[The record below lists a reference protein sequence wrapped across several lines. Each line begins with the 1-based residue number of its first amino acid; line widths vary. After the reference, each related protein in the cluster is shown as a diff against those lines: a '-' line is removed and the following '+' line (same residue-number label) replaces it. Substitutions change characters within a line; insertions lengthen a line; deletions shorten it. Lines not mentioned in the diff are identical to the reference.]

1 MTVSSTTVKNS
12 SSGNGS
18 QDTFVYS
25 FKIFANT
32 DIQVIIRSATGTETT
47 KQITT
52 DYTVT
57 GVGSATG
64 GNVVFES
71 SAIPTATETVVLIR
85 NVPQTQAIDYIAN
98 DPFPAETHEEGL
110 DRATMT
116 TQQMQEELDRS
127 FKVSR
132 TNTIASS
139 EFTDSATTRASKTLG
154 FDSDGNLTTVADFLP
169 AGGDSALFQYSTTTT
184 DADPGA
190 GKFRLNNATIASATI
205 MYIDD
210 LEFNGTNVEAW
221 IQSWDDVAGNDTN
234 RGRIRISKAN
244 SLDTWMVFKVTGGIT
259 NATGYSKVSLV
270 YIDSA
275 GTFTNDDK
283 FFVSFVA
290 SGEDG
295 TIPGYFYKFDTGTSD
310 ADPGAGE
317 LAFNNGTYASATVIY
332 IDDADANGVTVVT
345 DILTWDDSTS
355 TIRGYLMIYDINDRS
370 TYARFKITGA
380 STDASGYVKL
390 AVAHL
395 ASNNTFSAADELSVT
410 FVRNGDTG
418 DTGSQGPQGDTGG
431 SGLAMTFS
439 NSTSDADP
447 GSGKV
452 AFNNGTLSSVSIL
465 YVDDADDAGSDIS
478 SFVQSWDDVS
488 NAVARGIIQITKE
501 GTPTTYANFKVTGA
515 VTDASG
521 YTKVPVTHIVSSGTF
536 SNTDGI
542 EVNFNY
548 SGADGSGDVS
558 TDGTQTLT
566 NKTLTSP
573 KIGTNILDTNGNELL
588 NLTATGSAVNELTLA
603 NASTGNNPLLSA
615 SGGDSNVSLKVGPK
629 GTGNIEI
636 MGATNPG
643 SIQLNCE
650 NNTHGIK
657 LTSPTHSSGQSYEL
671 KFPTGNV
678 TADRFLKVASV
689 SGSGATGVGQLSF
702 SEVSGGISWQA
713 VKTSGFTAVA
723 GEGYFCNTT
732 SSAFTV
738 TLPSSP
744 SAGNQIQLVD
754 YAGTFDTNA
763 LTVDPNG
770 NKIEGATSDL
780 VLAGERSGVTITY
793 IDSTQGWLASSG
805 INEGTDAFTPSP
817 YAIDFLVVAGGA
829 GGGGCDHGGGGGAG
843 GYRTSTQ
850 TIGAGVEITVTVGD
864 GGAGG
869 TGSTPSR
876 GVSGSN
882 SAISGSGLSTITSAG
897 GGGGGGNLS
906 SSEINGANGGSG
918 GGGAGISGTGNGSGG
933 SGNTPST
940 SPSQGNA
947 GGNGNYTAGSPN
959 YPTGGG
965 GGAGAVGGA
974 AVGSNAGNGGAGTAS
989 SITGSSVTRAGG
1001 GGGTIYTSGTQG
1013 SGGAGGGGAGVYG
1026 GTGTAGTVNTG
1037 GGGGGSAGVG
1047 GSNSVGGA
1055 GGKGV
1060 IILSMPDASYSGT
1073 KTGSPTVATGV
1084 SGKTILTFTGSG
1096 TYTT

>member
-1 MTVSSTTVKNS
+1 MTVSSTTVKNLYSADGS
-12 SSGNGS
+12 S
-18 QDTFVYS
+18 DTFVYG
-25 FKIFANT
+25 FKIFSKF
-32 DIQVIIRSATGTETT
+32 DIQVFIRSATGTETK
-47 KQITT
+47 KQIDT

-57 GVGSATG
+57 GVGNASG

-71 SAIPTATETVVLIR
+71 GKIPTATETVVLYR

-116 TQQMQEELDRS
+116 IQQMQDELDRS
-127 FKVSR
+127 FKVSK
-132 TNTIASS
+132 TNTILSS

-154 FDSDGNLTTVADFLP
+154 FDSNGNLTTVADFLP
-169 AGGDSALFQYSTTTT
+169 AGGDSALFQYATSTT
-184 DADPGA
+184 DGDPGA
-190 GKFRLNNATIASATI
+190 GKFRLNNATISSATQ

-221 IQSWDDVAGNDTN
+221 IQSWDDVTGNDTN

-244 SLDTWMVFKVTGGIT
+244 SLDTWIVFKVTGAIT
-259 NATGYSKVSLV
+259 NGNGYSTVNLV

-275 GTFTNDDK
+275 GTLANDDK
-283 FFVSFVA
+283 TFISFVA

-295 TIPGYFYKFDTGTSD
+295 AIPGYFYKFDTGTSD
-310 ADPGAGE
+310 ANPGSGE
-317 LAFNNGTYASATVIY
+317 IAFSNGTYASATKIY
-332 IDDADANGVTVVT
+332 INDADANGVTVVT

-355 TIRGYLMIYDINDRS
+355 TIKGYLMIYDINDRS

-380 STDASGYVKL
+380 SVDASGYVKL

-418 DTGSQGPQGDTGG
+418 NTGSQGPQGDTGG

-447 GSGKV
+447 GAGKI
-452 AFNNGTLSSVSIL
+452 AFNNGTLSSVSVL
-465 YVDDADDAGSDIS
+465 FVDDADDAGSDIS
-478 SFVQSWDDVS
+478 SFVQSWDDIS

-501 GTPTTYANFKVTGA
+501 GTPTTYANFKVTGS

-573 KIGTNILDTNGNELL
+573 KIGTSILDTNGNELAL
-588 NLTATGSAVNELTLA
+588 LSATSSAVNEFTIK
-603 NASTGNNPLLSA
+603 NAATNNDPTFSVT
-615 SGGDSNVSLKVGPK
+615 GGDSNINLKVGPK
-629 GTGNIEI
+629 GTGLIEVL
-636 MGATNPG
+636 GATNPG

-650 NNTHGIK
+650 QNTHGIK
-657 LTSPTHSSGQSYEL
+657 LTSPAHSSGQSYEL

-702 SEVSGGISWQA
+702 SEVSGGIAYQA

-744 SAGNQIQLVD
+744 SAGDQIQLVD

-763 LTVDPNG
+763 LTINPNG
-770 NKIEGATSDL
+770 NKIEGATDNL
-780 VLAGERSGVTITY
+780 VLAGERSGVTLTF
-793 IDSTQGWLASSG
+793 IDSTQGYLATSG
-805 INEGTDAFTPSP
+805 INEGTDALTAAP
-817 YAIDFLVVAGGA
+817 YAIDYLVVAGG
-829 GGGGCDHGGGGGAG
+829 GGGGGVDHGGGGGAG
-843 GYRTSTQ
+843 GFRTSTQ
-850 TIGAGVEITVTVGD
+850 TLGIGVTITVTVG
-864 GGAGG
+864 GGGSGGG
-869 TGSTPSR
+869 TG
-876 GVSGSN
+876 GIGNNGSN
-882 SAISGSGLSTITSAG
+882 SVISGTGLTTITSAG
-897 GGGGGGNLS
+897 GGGGGSNGT
-906 SSEINGANGGSG
+906 NGAITGIAGGSG
-918 GGGAGISGTGNGSGG
+918 GGGAGKAGPGSGSGG
-933 SGNTPST
+933 AGNTPST

-947 GGNGNYTAGSPN
+947 GGDGAYASPA

-965 GGAGAVGGA
+965 GGAGAVGADASGT
-974 AVGSNAGNGGAGTAS
+974 VAGNGGAGTAN
-989 SITGSSVTRAGG
+989 SITGSSVTYAGG
-1001 GGGTIYTSGTQG
+1001 GGGSIYGSGTQG
-1013 SGGAGGGGAGVYG
+1013 SAGAGGGGAGG
-1026 GTGTAGTVNTG
+1026 IPGNAGTANTG
-1037 GGGGGSAGVG
+1037 GGAGGSSNVDSSGNSAGPTG
-1047 GSNSVGGA
+1047 GS
-1055 GGKGV
+1055 GV
-1060 IILSMPDASYSGT
+1060 VILSLPTASYST
-1073 KTGSPTVATGV
+1073 TITGSPTVST
-1084 SGKTILTFTGSG
+1084 SGSKTILKFTGSG
-1096 TYTT
+1096 SYVT

>member
-12 SSGNGS
+12 YSGDGS
-18 QDTFVYS
+18 NDTFVYG
-25 FKIFANT
+25 FKIFASS
-32 DIQVIIRSATGTETT
+32 DLQVIIRSATGTETT
-47 KQITT
+47 KTLTT
-52 DYTVT
+52 DYTIT

-71 SAIPTATETVVLIR
+71 SDIPTATETVVLIR

-154 FDSDGNLTTVADFLP
+154 FDSSGNLTTVADFLP
-169 AGGDSALFQYSTTTT
+169 AGGDSALFQYSTTTA

-275 GTFTNDDK
+275 GTFTNDDN

-447 GSGKV
+447 GAGKI

-478 SFVQSWDDVS
+478 SFVQSWDDIS

-515 VTDASG
+515 VTNATG

-536 SNTDGI
+536 SNTNGI

-558 TDGTQTLT
+558 TTGTQTLT

-573 KIGTNILDTNGNELL
+573 KIGTNILDTNGNELVV
-588 NLTATGSAVNELTLA
+588 LTATGSAVNELTLA

-615 SGGDSNVSLKVGPK
+615 SGGDSNVSVKVSPK
-629 GTGNIEI
+629 GTGNIEV

-650 NNTHGIK
+650 QNTHGIK
-657 LTSPTHSSGQSYEL
+657 LTSPAHTSGQSYEL

-689 SGSGATGVGQLSF
+689 SGSGTTGVGQLSF
-702 SEVSGGISWQA
+702 AEVSGGGVDWQSSIVTASTLSAA
-713 VKTSGFTAVA
+713 VNK
-723 GEGYFCNTT
+723 GYWINTT
-732 SSAFTV
+732 SNACTI
-738 TLPSSP
+738 TLPG
-744 SAGNQIQLVD
+744 SASVGDQLIFVD
-754 YAGTFDTNA
+754 YARKWGTNA
-763 LTVDPNG
+763 ITINQNSLNFQGNSSPNPVYDTTGETVN
-770 NKIEGATSDL
+770 IVYSGATNGWIPINDGAVAL
-780 VLAGERSGVTITY
+780 E
-793 IDSTQGWLASSG
+793 TQQ
-805 INEGTDAFTPSP
+805 T
-817 YAIDFLVVAGGA
+817 YAIDFLVIAAGGSGGGEA
-829 GGGGCDHGGGGGAG
+829 GGGGAAG
-843 GYRTSTQ
+843 GYRASTQ
-850 TIGAGVEITVTVGD
+850 SISEGTAITISVGD
-864 GGAGG
+864 GGASVNSSNNGNN
-869 TGSTPSR
+869 
-876 GVSGSN
+876 GSN
-882 SAISGSGLSTITSAG
+882 SYISGTGVTTITSTG
-897 GGGGGGNLS
+897 GGYGGYYPQ
-906 SSEINGANGGSG
+906 NGAAGGSG
-918 GGGAGISGTGNGSGG
+918 GGGGGASTTGGA
-933 SGNTPST
+933 GNTPST
-940 SPSQGNA
+940 SPSQGNN
-947 GGNGNYTAGSPN
+947 GGNGIVGGDRCG
-959 YPTGGG
+959 GGG
-965 GGAGAVGGA
+965 GGAGAVGT
-974 AVGSNAGNGGAGTAS
+974 NASTNTCGVGGAGTAS

-1001 GGGTIYTSGTQG
+1001 GGGGTNGTSTPNGGVGG
-1013 SGGAGGGGAGVYG
+1013 SGGGGQGGDNSDSPSAQS
-1026 GTGTAGTVNTG
+1026 GTVNTG
-1037 GGGGGSAGVG
+1037 SGGGGCGKATP
-1047 GSNSVGGA
+1047 NSGA

-1060 IILSMPDASYSGT
+1060 IILSMADAKYST
-1073 KTGSPTVATGV
+1073 NITGSPTVATNVGGT
-1084 SGKTILTFTGSG
+1084 GKTVLTFTGTG